1 MRVFEATHKL
11 VAPAGEEIP
20 VMLLSQKNS
29 VRYLVM
35 TPANYEDQSF
45 PIYEWHPSEG
55 VTYQG
60 FYLDTLMIV
69 ALSGESLP
77 SSASQSATRVSL

>member
-11 VAPAGEEIP
+11 VAPAGEQIP
-20 VMLLSQKNS
+20 VMLLSQKDR

-35 TPANYEDQSF
+35 TPENYEDQSF
-45 PIYEWHPSEG
+45 PVYEWHPSEG

-60 FYLDTLMIV
+60 FYLDGLMIV
-69 ALSGESLP
+69 ELSCESLP
-77 SSASQSATRVSL
+77 SSASQPGTRVSL

>member
-1 MRVFEATHKL
+1 MRIFKATHKL
-11 VAPAGEEIP
+11 VPPAGEEIP

-35 TPANYEDQSF
+35 TPENYEDPSF

-55 VTYQG
+55 VAYRG
-60 FYLDTLMIV
+60 FYLDTLRIV
-69 ALSGESLP
+69 PLRGESVP
-77 SSASQSATRVSL
+77 SSAAHLGTCVS